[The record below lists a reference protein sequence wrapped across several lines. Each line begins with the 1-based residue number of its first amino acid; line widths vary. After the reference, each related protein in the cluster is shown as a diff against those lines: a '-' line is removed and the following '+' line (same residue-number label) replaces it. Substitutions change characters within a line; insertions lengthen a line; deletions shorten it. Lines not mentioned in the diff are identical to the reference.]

1 MSVVKTNHHDVR
13 ADDMWCHHVWR
24 CDGVGLILN
33 PLYLD
38 EVLVLLTTSKLT
50 ENEID
55 SLVWDDFWTDC
66 DLGCELTQISQF
78 LAEDSLLHIEWK
90 YNAKLSVVV
99 PPEGGLNE
107 QRVREMLQ

>member
-38 EVLVLLTTSKLT
+38 EVLVLKTTSKLT
-50 ENEID
+50 ESELD
-55 SLVWDDFWTDC
+55 HLVWDSFWRDC
-66 DLGCELTQISQF
+66 EMVESTPLSQL
-78 LAEDSLLHIEWK
+78 LAEGDLSHIERG